1 MLLTMCT
8 IDPDLDFAEDYR
20 KGSDPDRWSQ
30 RLYDWQLL
38 LWSRKVAGLK
48 PFELEVVWSAG
59 YTMRLTTA
67 NRSLRLASDGL
78 MQTWSTPGWR
88 RRFAPEVFE
97 EIEADRDDFYRI
109 ASTIGGY
116 ILWPLN
122 GPGQSGQ
129 SINQTRGRTRQIDD
143 RFDLTLECIRRA
155 YDEPDA
161 DNPLSECLV
170 RYSDFFELFGDFRTY
185 VRFWLLDD
193 QLTPDGGVR
202 SFMTGERI
210 DEFRPAG
217 VAQSVEEYARFREG
231 SIRFVR
237 TRNQRIRELAL

>member
-1 MLLTMCT
+1 MSA
-8 IDPDLDFAEDYR
+8 IDPDFDFADDYR
-20 KGSDPDRWSQ
+20 NGRDPDRWSQ

-38 LWSRKVAGLK
+38 LWSRNVSGIK

-59 YTMRLTTA
+59 YTMRLTA
-67 NRSLRLASDGL
+67 DGRSFRLASDGL

-88 RRFAPEVFE
+88 RRFAPEVSE
-97 EIEADRDDFYRI
+97 EIEADRSDFFRI

-116 ILWPLN
+116 LLWPLN
-122 GPGQSGQ
+122 RPDQDGH
-129 SINQTRGRTRQIDD
+129 SINQVRGRTREIDD

-155 YDEPDA
+155 YDVPDA
-161 DNPLSECLV
+161 YNPLRECLD
-170 RYSDFFELFGDFRTY
+170 RYWDFFELFGDFETY

-202 SFMTGERI
+202 SFMTGKRI
-210 DEFRPAG
+210 DEFRPVG
-217 VAQSVEEYARFREG
+217 VAQTVEEYVRFREG
-231 SIRFVR
+231 SIRFVL

>member
-1 MLLTMCT
+1 MLPTMST

-20 KGSDPDRWSQ
+20 KGRDPDRWSQ
-30 RLYDWQLL
+30 RLYDWQHL
-38 LWSRKVAGLK
+38 LWSRNVPGLK
-48 PFELEVVWSAG
+48 PLDLELVWSAG
-59 YTMRLTTA
+59 YTMRLTVA
-67 NRSLRLASDGL
+67 GRSFRLASDGL
-78 MQTWSTPGWR
+78 MQTWSTPGWQ
-88 RRFAPEVFE
+88 RRFAPDLSE
-97 EIEADRDDFYRI
+97 EIEADRSDFYRI

-122 GPGQSGQ
+122 RPGQNGQ

-143 RFDLTLECIRRA
+143 RFDLTLECIRRV

-161 DNPLSECLV
+161 DNPLRECLV
-170 RYSDFFELFGDFRTY
+170 RYSDFFELFGDFETY
-185 VRFWLLDD
+185 VRIWLLDD

-210 DEFRPAG
+210 DEFRAAG
-217 VAQSVEEYARFREG
+217 VAQTVEEYARFREG

-237 TRNQRIRELAL
+237 TRNQRIRQLAL